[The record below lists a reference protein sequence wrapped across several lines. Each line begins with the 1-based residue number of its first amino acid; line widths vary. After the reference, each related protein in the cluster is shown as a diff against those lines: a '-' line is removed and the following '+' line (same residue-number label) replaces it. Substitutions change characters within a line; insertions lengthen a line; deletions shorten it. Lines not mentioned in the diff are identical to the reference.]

1 MGCAFARLSVISYA
15 RTLFSVGQAARPD
28 PENAMKLLHIDS
40 SILGT
45 QSATRSLGAALVARF
60 RAEIP
65 ELEVSYRDL
74 HAEPL
79 PHLSAAS
86 LAAADPTEAARAERA
101 IEELLATDVLVI
113 GAPMYNFSIP
123 STLKAWI
130 DRVAVAGR
138 TFRYTAEGPQGL
150 VIGKRAILVLAQGG
164 VHAEH
169 GPSEHHESYLK
180 WMLGF
185 LGITDVEVVRAQGL
199 AISPEQRADAMRA
212 AERTLPQAL
221 ARAA

>member
-1 MGCAFARLSVISYA
+1 
-15 RTLFSVGQAARPD
+15 
-28 PENAMKLLHIDS
+28 MKLLHIDS
-40 SILGT
+40 SILGS
-45 QSATRSLGAALVARF
+45 QSATRSLGAAVVARF
-60 RAEIP
+60 RAEVAD
-65 ELEVSYRDL
+65 LEVTYRDL

-86 LAAADPTEAARAERA
+86 LAATDPTEAARAERA

-113 GAPMYNFSIP
+113 GAPMYNFSVP

-138 TFRYTAEGPQGL
+138 TFRYTANGPEGL
-150 VIGKRAILVLAQGG
+150 VTGKRAILVLAQGG
-164 VHAEH
+164 VHAEN
-169 GPSEHHESYLK
+169 GPGEHHESYLK

-185 LGITDVEVVRAQGL
+185 LGITDIDVVRAQGL
-199 AISPEQRADAMRA
+199 AISPEQRTAALRA
-212 AERTLPQAL
+212 AERMLPQPL